1 MRRVSA
7 VVLVLL
13 ALSILTAA
21 DTPQQLTA
29 AEAAKHVGEYAKV
42 CGEVVS
48 TKYASSSRGQPTFLN
63 LDKPYPDHIF
73 TIVIWGDNRSK
84 FDQPEVKYKDKQVC
98 VTGTIET
105 YSGKPQ
111 IIARSPEQI
120 KIMQQRKRV

>member
-1 MRRVSA
+1 
-7 VVLVLL
+7 L
-13 ALSILTAA
+13 ALSILSAA

-84 FDQPEVKYKDKQVC
+84 FDQPEVK
-98 VTGTIET
+98 
-105 YSGKPQ
+105 
-111 IIARSPEQI
+111 
-120 KIMQQRKRV
+120 